1 MTDEDLKAWSG
12 AWQATVPDTE
22 PLRRRTHRELF
33 WLRVIVA
40 GDLLGCLA
48 CLGVAAWWLLFDFDA
63 LNAALAVLFIVIGV
77 AGLAFTAQNWR
88 GVWRAAGESAHDYL
102 ALSLRRSDA
111 RLRWARFGGWLLGGE
126 ALFFIAL
133 IGWRWHDGGE
143 PQRMLTAAIL
153 VTVLFGLVGAWL
165 VRFWRREKR
174 RRSALEALAEQLD
187 RED

>member
-33 WLRVIVA
+33 WLRMIVA
-40 GDLLGCLA
+40 GDVLGCLA
-48 CLGVAAWWLLFDFDA
+48 CLGVAAWWLLFDFSPM
-63 LNAALAVLFIVIGV
+63 NAALAVLFIVIGV
-77 AGLAFTAQNWR
+77 VGLAFTAQNWR

-126 ALFFIAL
+126 ALFFIVL
-133 IGWRWHDGGE
+133 IGWRWREGGD
-143 PQRMLTAAIL
+143 PQHMATAAVL
-153 VTVLFGLVGAWL
+153 VTLLFGLVGAWL
-165 VRFWRREKR
+165 VRFWRREQR
-174 RRSALEALAEQLD
+174 RRSTLEALAEQLD